1 MENICALITSSF
13 NSINLANTQL
23 IAQDPNYEKT
33 SLYSDMVIS
42 YRWLANTQE
51 YSTLAFQALNS
62 KFTKRNS
69 RYRQR
74 TLNRNT
80 CNNHNIDTTL
90 FIDQLQRVF
99 DTMTIEV
106 MRPFGVFTVLKIV
119 LDRTL
124 RAVIV
129 LRGLVIEWVLIK
141 SFEESFE
148 KLSSNNF
155 SKRLSN
161 NFNEQISQDFIDIW
175 KPSRYKIFQTITD
188 HANAAILHFYSP
200 LQMDSAIKAYMV
212 NQLFDLLLIK

>member
-1 MENICALITSSF
+1 MENICTLLTSSV

-51 YSTLAFQALNS
+51 YSTLAFQALQS

-90 FIDQLQRVF
+90 FIDQLQRTF

-148 KLSSNNF
+148 KLSSNNL
-155 SKRLSN
+155 SKKLLN
-161 NFNEQISQDFIDIW
+161 NLNEPFTQEDFIDIW
-175 KPSRYKIFQTITD
+175 KPSRYKIFRTITD

-200 LQMDSAIKAYMV
+200 FQMESAIKAYMV
-212 NQLFDLLLIK
+212 KQ